1 MNDGVKIILERMK
14 THPEEF
20 EIGNESNLFHH
31 PSKWAQLIEKY
42 SSYLDP
48 EDYKAYKDEINKVRQ
63 EEFTSKV
70 MEELLAPKEEQLSLN
85 LGGNAIH
92 SAGQTL
98 GGSLG
103 AGVRVSSG
111 AGNVNAVWTAPST
124 LASNTLTIGN
134 QTLDQETIEHIK
146 AHLDYIQK
154 QKEHKTLFGKLFN
167 YL

>member
-20 EIGNESNLFHH
+20 EIGTESNLFHH

-85 LGGNAIH
+85 LGGNAMH

-98 GGSLG
+98 
-103 AGVRVSSG
+103 ARSSSV

-124 LASNTLTIGN
+124 IASSTLTIGN

>member
-1 MNDGVKIILERMK
+1 M
-14 THPEEF
+14 
-20 EIGNESNLFHH
+20 
-31 PSKWAQLIEKY
+31 IEKY

>member
-20 EIGNESNLFHH
+20 EIGTESNLFHH

-70 MEELLAPKEEQLSLN
+70 MEELLAPKSEQLSLD
-85 LGGNAIH
+85 LKGDMQR
-92 SAGQTL
+92 AGQTHGQFTVTPYSVGTATLTL
-98 GGSLG
+98 GS
-103 AGVRVSSG
+103 
-111 AGNVNAVWTAPST
+111 TTIDEST
-124 LASNTLTIGN
+124 L
-134 QTLDQETIEHIK
+134 EHMK
-146 AHLDYIQK
+146 AHIEALQVKDRNALVNK
-154 QKEHKTLFGKLFN
+154 PHKTLFGKLFN
-167 YL
+167 YT

>member
-70 MEELLAPKEEQLSLN
+70 MEELLAPKSEQLSLD
-85 LGGNAIH
+85 LKGDMQR
-92 SAGQTL
+92 AGQTL
-98 GGSLG
+98 
-103 AGVRVSSG
+103 VRSSSG
-111 AGNVNAVWTAPST
+111 AGNVNAVWTVPST

-134 QTLDQETIEHIK
+134 QTLDESTIEHMK
-146 AHLDYIQK
+146 AHIEALQVKDRNALVNK
-154 QKEHKTLFGKLFN
+154 PHKTLFGKLFN
-167 YL
+167 YS

>member
-20 EIGNESNLFHH
+20 EIGTESNLFHH

-85 LGGNAIH
+85 LGGNATH

-98 GGSLG
+98 ASSLTQSKAWVTG
-103 AGVRVSSG
+103 TTL
-111 AGNVNAVWTAPST
+111 TAN
-124 LASNTLTIGN
+124 SNSLTIGN
-134 QTLDQETIEHIK
+134 TTINESHLEHMK
-146 AHLDYIQK
+146 AHLEMAK
-154 QKEHKTLFGKLFN
+154 KAEVKKEVKTIFGKLFN
-167 YL
+167 YS